1 MVPAA
6 PGNGTTRR
14 PVRPGVT
21 PARPSP
27 LSLLAVGRSAAILT
41 GGTIVAQ
48 LLGFAREFYLAATIG
63 VSSGLDAFLIALVV
77 PMTLAGAITTGTT
90 RALVPVY
97 IEAADSR
104 DAQRFAG
111 IVMLWAGAAG
121 LATWIVLVTFADL
134 TVTIAGPGLSV
145 TAHDEAVGFLHTLAP
160 LAFVMADY
168 GDPVRR
174 LPGRGPIWRNRGV
187 DDRRACRHARHD
199 ARPVGGPGPWCTR
212 ARQSRGPDRWPPGAP
227 SIDDS
232 RFDCPDPDPAPRS
245 ASRAL
250 PSPRCADNPGN
261 RHPSTQCRRRP
272 RDRVAPRPWRGQHPP
287 IRRSSCA
294 NADLSDRA
302 GLGLG
307 HLPCPGP
314 RRCGGRQHE
323 PGECC
328 RANAPLCHRCL
339 RAGSGVDRSRRS
351 SGDVDRV
358 RARCLR
364 PRAGTV

>member
-77 PMTLAGAITTGTT
+77 PITLAGAITTGTT

-121 LATWIVLVTFADL
+121 IATWIVLVTFADL

-160 LAFVMADY
+160 LAFVMAVTAILY
-168 GDPVRR
+168 AVCQAE
-174 LPGRGPIWRNRGV
+174 GRFGAIAVSTIAAPAVTLATMLVLWADMGLGALALGSLVGPI
-187 DDRRACRHARHD
+187 
-199 ARPVGGPGPWCTR
+199 VGLLGP
-212 ARQSRGPDRWPPGAP
+212 P
-227 SIDDS
+227 SIDNS

-261 RHPSTQCRRRP
+261 RRPSTQCRRRP
-272 RDRVAPRPWRGQHPP
+272 RDRVAPGPGRSQHPP
-287 IRRSSCA
+287 LRRSSGT
-294 NADLSDRA
+294 NADLGDRA
-302 GLGLG
+302 GMGLG

-314 RRCGGRQHE
+314 RCCGGCQHE
-323 PGECC
+323 PRECC
-328 RANAPLCHRCL
+328 RANAPLCHCCL
-339 RAGSGVDRSRRS
+339 RAGGGVDRSRRS

-364 PRAGTV
+364 PRAGAA